1 MEQTIYLNAKI
12 RKTHLVMAI
21 VASLIFL
28 FVISLFLRDK
38 ISSIA
43 PLIITGVI
51 FVIQWFHYYV
61 SVRYLIK
68 YSETELKIQRDL
80 PYAKVHKIT
89 KNDVLAKQLATG
101 NIEIS
106 WADKNYELSKDSIDE
121 NDFKKL
127 QNYFDLD

>member
-1 MEQTIYLNAKI
+1 MEQTISLNVKI

-28 FVISLFLRDK
+28 FILRLFLGDK
-38 ISSIA
+38 ISSIT
-43 PLIITGVI
+43 PLIITGII
-51 FVIQWFHYYV
+51 FLIQWFHYYV